1 MKRKK
6 YIEHRE
12 REREREREEEE
23 SGVYESKR
31 ATEDL

>member
-1 MKRKK
+1 MKRRK
-6 YIEHRE
+6 YIEH

>member
-6 YIEHRE
+6 YIEH
-12 REREREREEEE
+12 REREREEEE